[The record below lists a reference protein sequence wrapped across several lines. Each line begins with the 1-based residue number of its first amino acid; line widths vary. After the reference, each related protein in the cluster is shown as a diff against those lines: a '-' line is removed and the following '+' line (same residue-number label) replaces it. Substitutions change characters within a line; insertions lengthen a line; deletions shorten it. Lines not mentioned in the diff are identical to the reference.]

1 MPSYENLV
9 IGLSIIS
16 CCVGSGAAIRL
27 YCQSLQKTYRVL
39 SVFLCF
45 QVVRSFTLLVIG
57 TPAVAKLLGMG
68 DWFPRP
74 HQAYAWTYVRTEP
87 LLWLFYILVV
97 LELYSLVL
105 VNYKGLQTVGRWVFL
120 IAITLAVLISGLSV
134 LPTLRNPNE
143 KALVIFYYA
152 LIARGIMFSLVL
164 FILLILFFL
173 SWYPISLSR
182 NLVFHTVVCTIFLI
196 SISMGYL
203 VRNVQGTGVTHAV
216 NVANLVITISCWA
229 AWMLLLTR
237 NGEATKMVVR
247 REWTPE
253 EEKRL
258 VDQLTAIN
266 SSLLRATRKN
276 NLNKDRE

>member
-9 IGLSIIS
+9 IGLSIIA

-27 YCQSLQKTYRVL
+27 YCQSLYKTYRRL
-39 SVFLCF
+39 ELFLCF

-57 TPAVAKLLGMG
+57 TPAAVKLLRLGA
-68 DWFPRP
+68 WFPHP
-74 HQAYAWTYVRTEP
+74 HQAYAWTWVRTEP
-87 LLWLFYILVV
+87 VLWLFYILVV

-105 VNYKGLQTVGRWVFL
+105 VNYKGLHTVGRWVFL

-134 LPTLRNPNE
+134 LPTLGNPNE
-143 KALVIFYYA
+143 KAVVIFYYA
-152 LIARGIMFSLVL
+152 LVARGIMFSLVL

-182 NLVFHTVVCTIFLI
+182 NLVIHTFVCTIYLI
-196 SISMGYL
+196 SHSLGYL
-203 VRNVQGTGVTHAV
+203 VRNVEGTVVTYAV
-216 NVANLVITISCWA
+216 NLANQCITIICFG

-237 NGEATKMVVR
+237 KGETTKMVVR
-247 REWTPE
+247 REWTLE

-276 NLNKDRE
+276 SPNKDR